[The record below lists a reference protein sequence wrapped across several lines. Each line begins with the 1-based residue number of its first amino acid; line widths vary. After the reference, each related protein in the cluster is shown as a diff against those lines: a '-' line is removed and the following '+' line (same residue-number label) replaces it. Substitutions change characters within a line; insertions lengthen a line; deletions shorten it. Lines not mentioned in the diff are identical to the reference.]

1 MKMQVFCDAV
11 LPDDRGKAS
20 TEEQG
25 RALETQKG
33 PTEGREKL
41 LRGQGQHDPWTKN
54 VAQPGEQDLVEVCLG
69 SLPEATK
76 AGAGQ
81 VVPPGT
87 PGVRAQMLQEQSQQK
102 CHCPC
107 CKC

>member
-1 MKMQVFCDAV
+1 MLQFYQLIPA
-11 LPDDRGKAS
+11 DRGKAF

-25 RALETQKG
+25 RALETQKE

-54 VAQPGEQDLVEVCLG
+54 VAQPGEQDLVEVWLG
-69 SLPEATK
+69 SLPEATQ

-81 VVPPGT
+81 VVQPGT
-87 PGVRAQMLQEQSQQK
+87 PGVRAQMLREQSQQK

-107 CKC
+107 REC